1 MMDNEK
7 KKKLLLIFS
16 FNIYRQAKFGTFSGI
31 ISPFQANV
39 PFL

>member
-1 MMDNEK
+1 MDNEK
-7 KKKLLLIFS
+7 KKNLLIFS